1 MSEYVYFSDNYLTI
15 VPGEPFRLLPVGKLV
30 KDGKVRTL
38 TRELLAKFKLP
49 HFKPAIK
56 LGSHADETR
65 AGGHITGLEV
75 RDDGL
80 YAIPEFT
87 DEGRAALERGDYR
100 YHSPEIIWDGA
111 FEDPETGADIDGPL
125 VVGTAM
131 LHMPHLGERASLYS
145 VEIIEGDETMT
156 TNQDMVSVGAL
167 EKLINMFKG
176 DPQQPAEPQEPQAPA
191 EPVETFEADLLA
203 VKAERDQFA
212 AKVDELES
220 AQVRG
225 ERITA
230 YTAELG
236 EKVEPDVYN
245 ALADLPEE
253 TADLL
258 LKALKA
264 LGAQADAAGLTEDV
278 GNAGA
283 DVNDDPTD
291 ALNAAV
297 LAVQTERKVGY
308 TEAFGIV
315 QKEQPQLFA
324 AYAGG
329 D

>member
-15 VPGEPFRLLPVGKLV
+15 QPGEPFRLLPVGKLV

-156 TNQDMVSVGAL
+156 TNHDMVSV
-167 EKLINMFKG
+167 EEFERNITF
-176 DPQQPAEPQEPQAPA
+176 AE
-191 EPVETFEADLLA
+191 
-203 VKAERDQFA
+203 
-212 AKVDELES
+212 S
-220 AQVRG
+220 
-225 ERITA
+225 I
-230 YTAELG
+230 
-236 EKVEPDVYN
+236 
-245 ALADLPEE
+245 
-253 TADLL
+253 
-258 LKALKA
+258 
-264 LGAQADAAGLTEDV
+264 
-278 GNAGA
+278 
-283 DVNDDPTD
+283 
-291 ALNAAV
+291 
-297 LAVQTERKVGY
+297 
-308 TEAFGIV
+308 
-315 QKEQPQLFA
+315 
-324 AYAGG
+324 
-329 D
+329 